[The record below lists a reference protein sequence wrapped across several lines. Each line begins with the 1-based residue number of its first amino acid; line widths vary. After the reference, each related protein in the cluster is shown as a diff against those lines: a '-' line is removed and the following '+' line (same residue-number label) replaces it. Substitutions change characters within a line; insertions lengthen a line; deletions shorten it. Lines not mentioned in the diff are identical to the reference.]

1 MTIDRLTRLTTLAR
15 EHARDASVVLAR
27 SVALQ
32 RIVVGFGV
40 AALGLSVCVALLRLE
55 RTIDAHGRLVTVF
68 VTTSAIDAGEE
79 ITSESLRRL
88 DIPAAYLTANVLR
101 DVAGVVAAHPLQSG
115 DVLTTSNTTRS

>member
-15 EHARDASVVLAR
+15 QHARDASVVLAR
-27 SVALQ
+27 SVTLQ

-40 AALGLSVCVALLRLE
+40 AALGLSVCLAVLRLE
-55 RTIDAHGRLVTVF
+55 RTIDSHGRFVTVF
-68 VTTSAIDAGEE
+68 VTTAAIDAGEE

-101 DVAGVVAAHPLQSG
+101 DATGVVAA
-115 DVLTTSNTTRS
+115 